1 MIHNIFRISL
11 GLASVLLG
19 TMMWAQCEAD
29 HNVIVTNF
37 EFTPSSLTVVPGETV
52 AFINIEGLHGVNGVS
67 STVTGASFGNPE
79 VFSLDQDEGSIE
91 GTCLGVVT
99 FEVPGVYRYDCPVG
113 YNAEAGM
120 QAEIV
125 VDAFDLADLLFQTS
139 QAGVEPTF
147 WQSGYAFESF
157 VPGVLTS
164 LAPHTLFA
172 PSDQAVSD
180 VMDFMNLGQFDMLNI
195 PDFTEI
201 MQYQVVPG
209 VLMAE
214 DLEDGMA
221 LQTLQGQT
229 LPVVVNDQGT
239 FVDGAKVI
247 SGDYTAD
254 NGVVHVLDSVLAPQ
268 GLPTQ
273 HVWGWI
279 AESEEH
285 SILRLAIQQ
294 LGLQGDLSFQVLIDN
309 SYSEPGP
316 WTVWAP
322 TDLAF
327 EILMEQQ
334 GWSVAD
340 LMNSQVLNELV
351 QNHVVQSSIAPS
363 QLSNGFS
370 FTNLNG
376 DVGQVQGEP
385 GAWSIEDANM
395 VGSGH
400 ETYNGYVYALDAV
413 LAPDIPT
420 PEGTCG
426 VWRLELLS
434 GGAGWGEHYVEL
446 QVGEAVEDFIF
457 LPNGS
462 SMNYYFGVDV
472 GQPVNVVYYAYGDGG
487 QSESF
492 RVYDGENN
500 VVHQSGV
507 NPWPAPAFGL
517 QACQPEPTNV
527 CGELTVEM
535 TDDWADGWDIGA
547 LKVYINDVF
556 AYELTLPNGSGP
568 FEVSLPVQEG
578 DEFDFIY
585 VSSYWPQENG
595 YIVRGLDGE
604 VLVDESSFEQTPG
617 NLVNVVP
624 CPATSGVN
632 QGGVFPNVTLRPNP
646 SDSPEFTL
654 QGEGLGRLRVTVGS
668 LQGEVL
674 WSGCQ
679 EESGSVVRPGALASG
694 VYLIQWQDLNGTLS
708 GTARWVLR

>member
-1 MIHNIFRISL
+1 MINNILSISL
-11 GLASVLLG
+11 GLASVLLS

-52 AFINIEGLHGVNGVS
+52 AFINIEGLHGVNGDS

-180 VMDFMNLGQFDMLNI
+180 VMDFMNLGQFDMLQI

-201 MQYQVVPG
+201 MQYHAVPG

-214 DLEDGMA
+214 ELEDGMA

-247 SGDYTAD
+247 AGDYAAD

-279 AESEEH
+279 TESEEH

-340 LMNSQVLNELV
+340 LINSQVLNELV

-363 QLSNGFS
+363 QLTNGFS

-385 GAWSIEDANM
+385 GAWSIEDASIM
-395 VGSGH
+395 GTGH
-400 ETYNGYVYALDAV
+400 ETYNGYVYELDAV

-446 QVGEAVEDFIF
+446 QLGETVEDFIF

-517 QACQPEPTNV
+517 QACQPEPANV

-547 LKVYINDVF
+547 LKVYINDAF

-624 CPATSGVN
+624 CPATSGVDD
-632 QGGVFPNVTLRPNP
+632 GATVKNVSIRPNP
-646 SDSPEFTL
+646 SDSPAFTL
-654 QGEGLGRLRVTVGS
+654 QGQGLGPLKVTLSS

-674 WSGCQ
+674 WSGIQ
-679 EESGSVVRPGALASG
+679 QASGSAVRPGALALG
-694 VYLIQWQDLNGTLS
+694 VYLIQWEELHGTAS